1 MSPEPAA
8 PPEPAVSL
16 EPSVPPVPAVPPVP
30 PRGMR
35 VAALVAIAIAITVVG
50 IGIAS
55 RASSSTQLRKWT
67 DAQAQPVVA
76 LTTPQST
83 GNSSVLQLPGRLEA
97 YSRAPIYAR
106 VNGYV
111 KDWKVDIGGQVKAG
125 QLLAE
130 LEAPDVDQQLSQ
142 ARADLLTAQAN
153 AALAGTTAKRWQTLV
168 KTDAVSLQEV
178 DMKNG
183 DFTAKQAIVKA
194 TQANVDRLEVM
205 EDFKRIV
212 APFDGVVT
220 ARTTDV
226 GALINA
232 GSGKGLELFVVSDTQ
247 KLRLY
252 VNVPQNYVAQ
262 IAAGTQAQ
270 MSVPERPGETF
281 AATVEATAQSV
292 DPTSGATL
300 VQLAV
305 NNESGNLLPG
315 AFANVRFDLR
325 AASRN
330 LSVPASALIFDSSG
344 ARVATLGTD
353 NRVNLTPVTIARDLG
368 SVIEISSGLSANDRV
383 VDSPPDGIAK
393 GDPVRIAPELAKSGM
408 LADAA
413 ATPAEG
419 AGAHETK

>member
-1 MSPEPAA
+1 MSPEPSVRPVTRREMRIAA
-8 PPEPAVSL
+8 F
-16 EPSVPPVPAVPPVP
+16 
-30 PRGMR
+30 
-35 VAALVAIAIAITVVG
+35 VAIAIAVAIVG
-50 IGIAS
+50 GGIAA
-55 RASSSTQLRKWT
+55 RASSSTQVRQWT
-67 DAQAQPVVA
+67 DAQAQPVV
-76 LTTPQST
+76 TVTQPQSS
-83 GNSSVLQLPGRLEA
+83 GNASVLELPGRLEA

-111 KDWKVDIGGQVKAG
+111 KDWKVDIGGQVQAG

-153 AALAGTTAKRWQTLV
+153 SALAGTTARRWQGLV

-183 DFTAKQAIVKA
+183 DFAAKQAIVKA

-205 EDFKRIV
+205 EGFKRIV
-212 APFDGVVT
+212 APFDGIVT

-262 IAAGTQAQ
+262 IKPGASAKMT
-270 MSVPERPGETF
+270 VPERPGQTF
-281 AATVEATAQSV
+281 TATVEATARSV
-292 DPTSGATL
+292 DPASGATL

-305 NNESGNLLPG
+305 DNQAGDLLPG
-315 AFANVRFDLR
+315 AFANVHFDLR
-325 AASRN
+325 MAATN

-344 ARVATLGTD
+344 ARVATLGSD
-353 NRVNLTPVTIARDLG
+353 NRVVIKPVTIARDLG
-368 SVIEISSGLSANDRV
+368 GVVEISSGLAANDRII
-383 VDSPPDGIAK
+383 DSAPDGIGQ
-393 GDPVRIAPELAKSGM
+393 GDQVRIAPGSASGGM

-413 ATPAEG
+413 VPASAE
-419 AGAHETK
+419 AKAK